1 MPVPIKPVRDIE
13 DNMPSVLKDGGFS
26 AMGLS
31 ELQIKLLG
39 LADLEKE
46 AYSKKSL
53 IDTRE
58 ADLLQEIWKSQPEEK
73 LCSVKDI
80 KELKISIPND
90 ISENDVI
97 KIKTNGLVVGAG
109 REVSLTLKGE
119 RLLKDKILS
128 QPSMYFINRK
138 KEKHD
143 FEKKSSKKHNIRILK
158 YGSVNNE

>member
-1 MPVPIKPVRDIE
+1 MPIPIKPVRDIE

-46 AYSKKSL
+46 AYNKKSL

-58 ADLLQEIWKSQPEEK
+58 ADLLQEIWKSQPDEK
-73 LCSVKDI
+73 LSSSEDI
-80 KELKISIPND
+80 KKIKISISD
-90 ISENDVI
+90 EISENDII

-109 REVSLTLKGE
+109 REVSLTTKGE
-119 RLLKDKILS
+119 KLLKDKILS
-128 QPSMYFINRK
+128 QPSMHFINRK

-143 FEKKSSKKHNIRILK
+143 FEKQSSKKHNIRIVK
-158 YGSVNNE
+158 